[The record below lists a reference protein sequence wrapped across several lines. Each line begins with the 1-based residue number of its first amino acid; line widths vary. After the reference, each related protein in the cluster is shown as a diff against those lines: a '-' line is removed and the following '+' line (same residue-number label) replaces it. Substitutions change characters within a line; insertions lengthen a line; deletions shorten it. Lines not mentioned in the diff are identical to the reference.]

1 MADPDDFD
9 LAGFDEAYN
18 PDDFATD
25 TPANVGDGMAEEGDF
40 LDYTQ
45 RTTIPGTNITGFISP
60 QSYMET
66 RGATATNPFPDSI
79 FSRIFGAENVDYTN
93 ILGSKGVQDINNL
106 RYRQAMGLPSLTTGQ
121 DFKMGDFYIG
131 QPTMEG
137 TVKEVPRGGII
148 DIIPGLSTITN
159 LFGRNRGLPEG
170 SDAFKEAM
178 ADSKKPSFQPITD
191 IIDSFTRGVGSLKN
205 IFDTE
210 ETNTNPM
217 SMPEAAIIREKYD
230 YGDRPLSAVMG
241 QNTFG
246 SMPQNV
252 GIVTMAPENKTEA
265 DMAVTDA
272 MSNLATNPIAIIPEV
287 QIDRIP
293 SDIFSSLPTEDDR
306 RERDFIR
313 EVLEQRTK
321 SKPTVPVNMDKDG
334 FIILAGGSSDPR
346 NAFLTAQ
353 EQLPVA
359 GRVIVP
365 SDNMPFRNLASDDVM
380 ADFDIFEELNKDKR
394 EKDLYGRTIAEN
406 ELEI

>member
-1 MADPDDFD
+1 M
-9 LAGFDEAYN
+9 
-18 PDDFATD
+18 DFASLSDMQSIQGGLDPSGATGGFADSSDPSQGD
-25 TPANVGDGMAEEGDF
+25 T
-40 LDYTQ
+40 DYTVTGTPTEF
-45 RTTIPGTNITGFISP
+45 RTVQNYT
-60 QSYMET
+60 QA
-66 RGATATNPFPDSI
+66 RGATATNPFPESI
-79 FSRIFGAENVDYTN
+79 FSRIFGAENVDYTGMG
-93 ILGSKGVQDINNL
+93 IDVAGINDL
-106 RYRQAMGLPSLTTGQ
+106 RYRQGMGLPSLTTGQ

-230 YGDRPLSAVMG
+230 YGDRPLVDVMG

>member
-1 MADPDDFD
+1 M
-9 LAGFDEAYN
+9 
-18 PDDFATD
+18 DFASLSDMQSIQGGLDPSGATGGFADNSDPSQGD
-25 TPANVGDGMAEEGDF
+25 T
-40 LDYTQ
+40 DYTVTGTPTEF
-45 RTTIPGTNITGFISP
+45 RTVQNYT
-60 QSYMET
+60 QA
-66 RGATATNPFPDSI
+66 RGATATNPFPESI
-79 FSRIFGAENVDYTN
+79 FSRIFGAENVDYTGMG
-93 ILGSKGVQDINNL
+93 IDVAGINDL
-106 RYRQAMGLPSLTTGQ
+106 RYRQGMGLPSLTTGQ

-137 TVKEVPRGGII
+137 TVKEVPGGGIMNM
-148 DIIPGLSTITN
+148 IPGLSTFTN
-159 LFGRNRGLPEG
+159 FIGRNRGLPEG

-191 IIDSFTRGVGSLKN
+191 IINSFTRGVGSLKN

-217 SMPEAAIIREKYD
+217 SMPEAAVIREKYD

-252 GIVTMAPENKTEA
+252 GIVTMAPENKIEA

-334 FIILAGGSSDPR
+334 YIILAGGSSDPR

-365 SDNMPFRNLASDDVM
+365 SNNMPFRNLASDDVM

-394 EKDLYGRTIAEN
+394 EENLYGRTIAEN

>member
-1 MADPDDFD
+1 VDEDFNDAFDD
-9 LAGFDEAYN
+9 AGFDVS
-18 PDDFATD
+18 
-25 TPANVGDGMAEEGDF
+25 PAPGPAQVGMASVDEGDA

-66 RGATATNPFPDSI
+66 RGATATNPFPESI
-79 FSRIFGAENVDYTN
+79 FSRIFGAENVDYTGMG
-93 ILGSKGVQDINNL
+93 IDVAGINNL

-121 DFKMGDFYIG
+121 DYGMGDFYIG

-137 TVKEVPRGGII
+137 TVKEVPGGGIMNM
-148 DIIPGLSTITN
+148 IPGLSTFTN
-159 LFGRNRGLPEG
+159 FIGRNRGLPEG

-191 IIDSFTRGVGSLKN
+191 IINSFTRGVGSLKN

-217 SMPEAAIIREKYD
+217 SMPEAAVIREKYD

-293 SDIFSSLPTEDDR
+293 SDIFSSLPTKDDR

-334 FIILAGGSSDPR
+334 FIILAGGSPDPR

-394 EKDLYGRTIAEN
+394 EEDLYGRTIAEN

>member
-1 MADPDDFD
+1 M
-9 LAGFDEAYN
+9 
-18 PDDFATD
+18 DFASLSDMQSIQGGLDPSGATGGFADNSDPSQGD
-25 TPANVGDGMAEEGDF
+25 T
-40 LDYTQ
+40 DYTVTGTPTEF
-45 RTTIPGTNITGFISP
+45 RTVQNYT
-60 QSYMET
+60 QA
-66 RGATATNPFPDSI
+66 RGATATNPFPESI
-79 FSRIFGAENVDYTN
+79 FSRIFGAENVDYTGMG
-93 ILGSKGVQDINNL
+93 IDVAGINDL
-106 RYRQAMGLPSLTTGQ
+106 RYRQGMGLPSLTTGQ

-137 TVKEVPRGGII
+137 TVKEVPGGGIMNM
-148 DIIPGLSTITN
+148 IPGLSTFTN
-159 LFGRNRGLPEG
+159 FIGRNRGLPEG

-191 IIDSFTRGVGSLKN
+191 IINSFTRGVGSLKN

-217 SMPEAAIIREKYD
+217 SMPEAAVIREKYD

-334 FIILAGGSSDPR
+334 YIILAGGSSDPR

-365 SDNMPFRNLASDDVM
+365 SNNMPFRNLASDDVM

-394 EKDLYGRTIAEN
+394 EENLYGRTIAEN

>member
-1 MADPDDFD
+1 M
-9 LAGFDEAYN
+9 
-18 PDDFATD
+18 DFASLSDMQSIQGGLDPSGATGGFADSSDPSQGD
-25 TPANVGDGMAEEGDF
+25 T
-40 LDYTQ
+40 DYTVTGTPTEF
-45 RTTIPGTNITGFISP
+45 RTVQNYT
-60 QSYMET
+60 QA
-66 RGATATNPFPDSI
+66 RGATATNPFPESI
-79 FSRIFGAENVDYTN
+79 FSRIFGAENVDYTGMG
-93 ILGSKGVQDINNL
+93 IDVAGINDL
-106 RYRQAMGLPSLTTGQ
+106 RYRQGMGLPSLTTGQ

>member
-1 MADPDDFD
+1 VSDIGLSSVDQDAIDAAGLGAAQSSSSGFADNSDPSQ
-9 LAGFDEAYN
+9 G
-18 PDDFATD
+18 D
-25 TPANVGDGMAEEGDF
+25 T
-40 LDYTQ
+40 DYTVTGTPTEF
-45 RTTIPGTNITGFISP
+45 RTVQNYT
-60 QSYMET
+60 QA
-66 RGATATNPFPDSI
+66 RGATATNPFPESI
-79 FSRIFGAENVDYTN
+79 FSRIFGAENVDYTGMG
-93 ILGSKGVQDINNL
+93 IDVAGINNL

-137 TVKEVPRGGII
+137 TVKEVPGGGIMNM
-148 DIIPGLSTITN
+148 IPGISTISN
-159 LFGRNRGLPEG
+159 FLGRNRGLPEG

-191 IIDSFTRGVGSLKN
+191 IVDSFTRGVGSLKN
-205 IFDTE
+205 IFDTK
-210 ETNTNPM
+210 ETDTNPM
-217 SMPEAAIIREKYD
+217 SVLEAGVRKEVPEFD
-230 YGDRPLSAVMG
+230 YGEIPSG
-241 QNTFG
+241 FTFG

-272 MSNLATNPIAIIPEV
+272 MSNLGTNPIAIIPEV

-365 SDNMPFRNLASDDVM
+365 SDNMPFRNLASDNVM